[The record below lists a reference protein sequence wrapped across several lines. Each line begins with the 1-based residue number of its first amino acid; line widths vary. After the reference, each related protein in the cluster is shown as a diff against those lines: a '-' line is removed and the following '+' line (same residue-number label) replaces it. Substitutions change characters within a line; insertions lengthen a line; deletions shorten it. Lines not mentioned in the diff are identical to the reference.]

1 MHSTHRSLF
10 TARLLRAS
18 AALLY
23 LLLIGYGSLYPLS
36 GWRAV
41 ESGSLTFLTAPW
53 PRFITRTDLITNV
66 LAYLPLGYLLSAWL
80 RLHIGRWQ
88 TVLAAVGFS
97 ALFSLCME
105 SAQTLLPGRIAS
117 TQDIATNV
125 AGALLGVLLYRLLQ
139 NHKWPGHAL
148 PSLRE
153 HWFIPG
159 VWGNLGL
166 LLLAVWGLSQLSLEV
181 PSLVAGNLKTQF
193 VPFWE
198 LPGNGYQYRPL
209 HTIIFTLEIA
219 LASLFIG
226 GLLRRKTRS
235 VGDWVGIFGFVL
247 GCKLLAAALLLKG
260 AVLPH
265 LLSAEVVSGLLGAI
279 ACIAWARPAPHSWRA
294 LWLAALLA
302 FAGSLQW
309 LLHSDTMR
317 TLNGSSGAVPLNITA
332 LASWAA
338 LVWPLG
344 VMLFLAL
351 RWAMRVPAAR
361 RTGTGLQQRP

>member
-1 MHSTHRSLF
+1 MHATHRSIS

-23 LLLIGYGSLYPLS
+23 LLLIAYGSLYPFT
-36 GWRAV
+36 GWRAS
-41 ESGSLTFLTAPW
+41 EYGSFAFLTAPW

-66 LAYLPLGYLLSAWL
+66 LAYLPLGYLLSTWL

-88 TVLAAVGFS
+88 TVVASVSLS
-97 ALFSLCME
+97 ALFSVCME
-105 SAQTLLPGRIAS
+105 LAQTLLPGRIAS

-125 AGALLGVLLYRLLQ
+125 TGALLGVLLYRLLQ

-219 LASLFIG
+219 LASLFTG

-235 VGDWVGIFGFVL
+235 ALVWIGIFGFVL
-247 GCKLLAAALLLKG
+247 ACKLLAAALLLKG
-260 AVLPH
+260 AVLPR
-265 LLSAEVVSGLLGAI
+265 LLSAEVTSGLFGA
-279 ACIAWARPAPHSWRA
+279 AVCIAWARQHPHSWRT
-294 LWLAALLA
+294 LWLAALLSL
-302 FAGSLQW
+302 AGSLQW
-309 LLHSDTMR
+309 LLHSGAMR
-317 TLNGSSGAVPLNITA
+317 TLNGGSGAVPLNITA
-332 LASWAA
+332 LAGWAA

-344 VMLFLAL
+344 AMLYLAV
-351 RWAMRVPAAR
+351 RRVVRMPAAS
-361 RTGTGLQQRP
+361 

>member
-1 MHSTHRSLF
+1 MYSNHRSLF

-23 LLLIGYGSLYPLS
+23 LLLIGYGSLYPFS
-36 GWRAV
+36 GWRA
-41 ESGSLTFLTAPW
+41 SDYGSLTFLTAPW

-88 TVLAAVGFS
+88 TVVAAVGFS

-105 SAQTLLPGRIAS
+105 LAQTLLPGRIAS

-159 VWGNLGL
+159 AWGNLGL
-166 LLLAVWGLSQLSLEV
+166 LLLALWGLSQLSLEV

-226 GLLRRKTRS
+226 GLLRRKVHTA
-235 VGDWVGIFGFVL
+235 WVWIGIFGFVL
-247 GCKLLAAALLLKG
+247 ACKLLAAALLLKG
-260 AVLPH
+260 AILPR
-265 LLSAEVVSGLLGAI
+265 LFSAEVASGLFGAA
-279 ACIAWARPAPHSWRA
+279 ACIAWARQYPHGWRT
-294 LWLAALLA
+294 LWLAALLSL
-302 FAGSLQW
+302 AGGLQW
-309 LLHSDTMR
+309 LLHSGALR

-332 LASWAA
+332 LAGWVT

-344 VMLFLAL
+344 VALFLVL
-351 RWAMRVPAAR
+351 RWTMGVPAAR
-361 RTGTGLQQRP
+361 RNATGLQHRP

>member
-1 MHSTHRSLF
+1 MHSNPRSRF

-23 LLLIGYGSLYPLS
+23 LLLIGYGSLYPFS
-36 GWRAV
+36 GWRA
-41 ESGSLTFLTAPW
+41 SDYGSLTFLTAPW

-88 TVLAAVGFS
+88 TVIVTVGFS

-105 SAQTLLPGRIAS
+105 LAQTLLPGRIAS

-226 GLLRRKTRS
+226 GLLRRKTHSAWR
-235 VGDWVGIFGFVL
+235 WIGIFGFVL
-247 GCKLLAAALLLKG
+247 ACKLLAAALLLKS

-265 LLSAEVVSGLLGAI
+265 LLSAEVASGLLGAT
-279 ACIAWARPAPHSWRA
+279 ACIAWARQHPHGWRT
-294 LWLAALLA
+294 LWLAAWLA
-302 FAGSLQW
+302 LAGSLQW
-309 LLHSDTMR
+309 LLHSGAMR
-317 TLNGSSGAVPLNITA
+317 TLNGGSGAVPLNITA
-332 LASWAA
+332 LAGWAA
-338 LVWPLG
+338 LAWPLA
-344 VMLFLAL
+344 VLLFLAL
-351 RWAMRVPAAR
+351 RWAVRMPAAR
-361 RTGTGLQQRP
+361 RNATGLQQRP